1 MSKSITLVIGHNVG
15 ADPMFKTSEIC
26 DYAADYLGVEAFTAS
41 QCFGMWRGEREEST
55 RIEICALSDDE
66 AETIRARVPLLA
78 QVLGQ
83 QAIMCELR
91 PDHVEFIERETIAAI
106 KQG

>member
-41 QCFGMWRGEREEST
+41 QCFGMWQGEREEST

-66 AETIRARVPLLA
+66 AETIRARVPILARALA
-78 QVLGQ
+78 QD
-83 QAIMCELR
+83 AIMFETR
-91 PDHVEFIERETIAAI
+91 PDRVEFVECEVVTAMRA
-106 KQG
+106 

>member
-1 MSKSITLVIGHNVG
+1 MSKTISIQIGHNVAG
-15 ADPMFKTSEIC
+15 VPMFKTSEIC
-26 DYAADYLGVEAFTAS
+26 EYVTEYLHVDAFTAIE
-41 QCFGMWRGEREEST
+41 CFGMWCGECEKST

-66 AETIRARVPLLA
+66 AETIRSLVPVLA

-83 QAIMCELR
+83 QAIMFEIR

-106 KQG
+106 KQA